1 MMLSIVTLLAVA
13 MTAMAADVKV
23 TLPTGESISFK

>member
-13 MTAMAADVKV
+13 MAAMAADVKV
-23 TLPTGESISFK
+23 TLPTGKS